1 MHYDIFPHYDIG
13 DLVRVSYPR
22 SEDGISDSV
31 HSSKSNVPSEGQPTW
46 NNGYSVLQKVMFIF
60 LNFYTEVM
68 SAHLD
73 LFKMLSHQR

>member
-13 DLVRVSYPR
+13 DLGCPIRGRKMMSRTRYAV
-22 SEDGISDSV
+22 
-31 HSSKSNVPSEGQPTW
+31 SKSNVPSEGQPTW